1 LNPVQPA
8 ALVFDLDGTIVDT
21 ESVEYGAL
29 RQVFVDH
36 GFDYPLERWA
46 QVVGRSWSPDWVD
59 ELEEALAS
67 NGAGTVDREA
77 LLARHRRIKGDL
89 LARLVPR
96 DGVIEL
102 FGEAVAAGVPIG
114 VASNSPGDWV
124 RARLGDLGLA
134 ACVAAVVTID
144 SVRAPKPHPAPF
156 LEACAELGAEPR
168 ASIAFEDSTTGVAS
182 AVAAGLYTVACANP
196 LTAGH
201 DLSAADVV
209 VDTLAGMTIARL
221 GAGLAARLDGRG
233 ERVGDT
239 AAL

>member
-1 LNPVQPA
+1 MQPA

-36 GFDYPLERWA
+36 GFDYPLDRWA

-67 NGAGTVDREA
+67 NGGAAIDREA
-77 LLARHRRIKGDL
+77 LLARHRRIKREL

-102 FGEAVAAGVPIG
+102 FDEAIAARVPIG
-114 VASNSPGDWV
+114 VASNSPEDWV
-124 RARLGDLGLA
+124 RARLGELGLA
-134 ACVAAVVTID
+134 GRVEVVVTID
-144 SVRAPKPHPAPF
+144 TASAPKPHPAPF
-156 LEACAELGAEPR
+156 LEACAALRAEPR
-168 ASIAFEDSTTGVAS
+168 ASVAFEDSTTGVAS
-182 AVAAGLYTVACANP
+182 AVAAGLFTVACANP
-196 LTAGH
+196 LTTGH
-201 DLSAADVV
+201 DLSAADLV
-209 VDTLAGMTIARL
+209 VDSLSGLTLRA
-221 GAGLAARLDGRG
+221 LAVRLDGRG
-233 ERVGDT
+233 ERVAGS